1 MTILY
6 LTAHLNAGGITTYVM
21 TLVSQLIRQG
31 HSVVWV
37 SSGGDLESTAEKLG
51 IRHVTMNVRF
61 KCEVHPGLLLNIP
74 SLAKLIRRENISVMH
89 ANTRATQM
97 LAACASRLT
106 GVPYVTTCHGY
117 FKPHAG
123 RRVLPLWGG
132 RVIAVSK
139 PVHDHLRN
147 DHHVTPDKIRF
158 VNNGIDLDVFKPV
171 SEARRTELRQAWGV
185 NDEPVLGVVARLS
198 DVKGLNY
205 LIDAMPKVLSRFPRV
220 KCFIVGEGPMEATLK
235 EQVSRLGLSESVL
248 FRPVVN
254 KTVDV
259 LPVFDVFVLS
269 SLSEGLGL
277 SLMEA
282 QAMAL
287 PVVASAVGGVL
298 DIVKDKETGWL
309 VPPKDP
315 SALAEAIVDV
325 LSTPDAARMVGAKA
339 RDGIIHSFSAEKMAE
354 LTINVY
360 KEVV

>member
-21 TLVSQLIRQG
+21 TLASQLIRQG

-37 SSGGDLESTAEKLG
+37 SSGGDLQSTVEKLG
-51 IRHVTMNVRF
+51 IRHVMMNVRF
-61 KCEVHPGLLLNIP
+61 KCEVHPCLLFNVP
-74 SLAKLIRRENISVMH
+74 ALAKLIRRENISVIH

-97 LAACASRLT
+97 LAAGVSRLT

-117 FKPHAG
+117 FKAHIG
-123 RRVLPLWGG
+123 RRLLPLWGR
-132 RVIAVSK
+132 RVIAISK
-139 PVHDHLRN
+139 PVHEHLRK
-147 DHHVTPDKIRF
+147 DHHVATDKIRF
-158 VNNGIDLDVFKPV
+158 VNNGIDLEVFKPV
-171 SEARRTELRQAWGV
+171 SGARRTELRQSWGV
-185 NDEPVLGVVARLS
+185 VDEPVLGVVARLS

-205 LIDAMPKVLSRFPRV
+205 LIDAMPKVLSRFPKV
-220 KCFIVGEGPMEATLK
+220 KCFIVGEGPMEAGLK
-235 EQVSRLGLSESVL
+235 EQVLRLGLSESVL

-254 KTVDV
+254 KTADV
-259 LPVFDVFVLS
+259 LPVFDVFVLP

-315 SALAEAIVDV
+315 SALAEAIMHA
-325 LSTPDAARMVGAKA
+325 LSAPDAARRVGAKA
-339 RDGIIHSFSAEKMAE
+339 REGIINSFSAEKMAE
-354 LTINVY
+354 LTLNVY
-360 KEVV
+360 KEVI